1 MKTAQLGIELG
12 TRHLRICTRDKEEFL
27 KIKNM
32 IAFDED
38 AKLKAFGNEAF
49 AMYEKQPY
57 SIHVVKPMEH
67 GVISDYT
74 NMRYLLGTVLDHYFK
89 RIRKTGLM
97 IAVPVDITN
106 VEKRAFEDLAWE
118 SASRVKDVTLV
129 PKPILAAIGS
139 GIDVNAPCGNMII
152 DIGASTTEIS
162 VISLGG
168 IVTSRLLPYGGDQ
181 IDEWIRDYVKK
192 NYKLAIGTRSAR
204 HLKLAY
210 AKIEDKEAAMIKGRD
225 LVSGLPK
232 QEKIPIQIVE
242 EQAQSQVRDICVQV
256 KAVLES
262 ITPEL
267 ASDIMNQGIYVSVDA
282 KAPDRVIAFSTDGAA
297 CVAPIDYLN
306 EKYEGFGVLWLD
318 VHREPV
324 TPERFWRKRA
334 ALFSTF
340 TGDAAQIPGLMK
352 TSIPP
357 SRFFFVSTRADEV
370 PPAED
375 IQFHHLEIGLA
386 KEEALDA
393 GNTAVLDWLKASGI
407 KHLAIHID
415 LDSVGSADIRS
426 GIYREE
432 GLVDLSD
439 PDLSSL
445 KKVGTLLK
453 GVSAAVDVV
462 GVGVLEYQMLDAP
475 EFRGMIS
482 DLPIFK
488 G

>member
-74 NMRYLLGTVLDHYFK
+74 NMRYLLGTVLNHYFK
-89 RIRKTGLM
+89 RIRKTDLM
-97 IAVPVDITN
+97 IAVPHGQIN
-106 VEKRAFEDLAWE
+106 EENFRLAKQSALNKIEDLAWE

-242 EQAQSQVRDICVQV
+242 EKAHSQVRDICVQV

-267 ASDIMNQGIYVSVDA
+267 ASDIMNQGIYVSGG
-282 KAPDRVIAFSTDGAA
+282 GAA
-297 CVAPIDYLN
+297 FP
-306 EKYEGFGVLWLD
+306 
-318 VHREPV
+318 
-324 TPERFWRKRA
+324 
-334 ALFSTF
+334 
-340 TGDAAQIPGLMK
+340 K
-352 TSIPP
+352 T
-357 SRFFFVSTRADEV
+357 
-370 PPAED
+370 AEW
-375 IQFHHLEIGLA
+375 I
-386 KEEALDA
+386 KEEFKIPVHIADRPEDHVIL
-393 GNTAVLDWLKASGI
+393 GMQSYLK
-407 KHLAIHID
+407 
-415 LDSVGSADIRS
+415 R
-426 GIYREE
+426 
-432 GLVDLSD
+432 
-439 PDLSSL
+439 
-445 KKVGTLLK
+445 
-453 GVSAAVDVV
+453 
-462 GVGVLEYQMLDAP
+462 
-475 EFRGMIS
+475 
-482 DLPIFK
+482 
-488 G
+488 

>member
-162 VISLGG
+162 AVSYTHL
-168 IVTSRLLPYGGDQ
+168 TLPTNSR
-181 IDEWIRDYVKK
+181 V
-192 NYKLAIGTRSAR
+192 
-204 HLKLAY
+204 
-210 AKIEDKEAAMIKGRD
+210 
-225 LVSGLPK
+225 
-232 QEKIPIQIVE
+232 
-242 EQAQSQVRDICVQV
+242 
-256 KAVLES
+256 
-262 ITPEL
+262 
-267 ASDIMNQGIYVSVDA
+267 
-282 KAPDRVIAFSTDGAA
+282 
-297 CVAPIDYLN
+297 
-306 EKYEGFGVLWLD
+306 
-318 VHREPV
+318 
-324 TPERFWRKRA
+324 
-334 ALFSTF
+334 
-340 TGDAAQIPGLMK
+340 
-352 TSIPP
+352 
-357 SRFFFVSTRADEV
+357 
-370 PPAED
+370 
-375 IQFHHLEIGLA
+375 
-386 KEEALDA
+386 
-393 GNTAVLDWLKASGI
+393 
-407 KHLAIHID
+407 
-415 LDSVGSADIRS
+415 
-426 GIYREE
+426 
-432 GLVDLSD
+432 
-439 PDLSSL
+439 
-445 KKVGTLLK
+445 
-453 GVSAAVDVV
+453 
-462 GVGVLEYQMLDAP
+462 
-475 EFRGMIS
+475 
-482 DLPIFK
+482 
-488 G
+488 